1 MNYYRQ
7 RGTWFKVLTV
17 VLVVYAALGSAA
29 QDQPA
34 PKTSSPDPGKPITV
48 VGCLT
53 GYDGRYT
60 LGTSNDTLYL
70 LVGDSTVFKR
80 LNARM
85 VQVSGNVTEPP
96 PHTSRDNVLSQQPPT
111 LTVAKLKKVADGC
124 N

>member
-1 MNYYRQ
+1 MDCHWR
-7 RGTWFKVLTV
+7 RTTWLKILTAAFIV
-17 VLVVYAALGSAA
+17 SAALFSAA
-29 QDQPA
+29 QDQSAPA
-34 PKTSSPDPGKPITV
+34 SPGRNPGKPITV

-70 LVGDSTVFKR
+70 LVGDNTVFKR

-96 PHTSRDNVLSQQPPT
+96 PHPSRDNVLSQQPPT

>member
-1 MNYYRQ
+1 MDYHWR
-7 RGTWFKVLTV
+7 RGTRLTILTAAF
-17 VLVVYAALGSAA
+17 LVSAALGSAA

-34 PKTSSPDPGKPITV
+34 PGSPSRDAGKPITV

-70 LVGDSTVFKR
+70 LVGDNTVFKR

>member
-1 MNYYRQ
+1 MDYAKLQ
-7 RGTWFKVLTV
+7 RTRLRILTV
-17 VLVVYAALGSAA
+17 AFVVTAMLCGAT
-29 QDQPA
+29 QDQSA
-34 PKTSSPDPGKPITV
+34 PKTPSSDPGKPITV

-70 LVGDSTVFKR
+70 LVGDSAAFKR

>member
-1 MNYYRQ
+1 MHYHWRQ
-7 RGTWFKVLTV
+7 GTRHKLLIVAIIVSATLC
-17 VLVVYAALGSAA
+17 SAA
-29 QDQPA
+29 QDQA
-34 PKTSSPDPGKPITV
+34 ASGSPSRDAGKPITV

-53 GYDGRYT
+53 GYNGRYT

-70 LVGDSTVFKR
+70 LVGDNTVFKR